1 MALFSSN
8 IDNLQQLFVEQLRD
22 LYDGEQQM
30 IKALPKLID
39 KASNPGL
46 RTALQ
51 EHLEVTRD
59 QALRLEKVFAE
70 LGEKSSGES
79 CKGMAG
85 VIAEG
90 DHLCS
95 RGADPSVTDACII
108 TSAQRV
114 EHYEIA
120 GYGTVKTF
128 ARQLGRASFV
138 QTLEQTLQE
147 EKEADQKLSQL
158 ADTIN
163 EQAREAA

>member
-1 MALFSSN
+1 MALFSAN

-22 LYDGEQQM
+22 LYDGEQQ
-30 IKALPKLID
+30 IVKALPKLID
-39 KASNPGL
+39 KATNPGL
-46 RTALQ
+46 KTALQ

-59 QALRLEKVFAE
+59 QIMRLEKIFAE

-79 CKGMAG
+79 CKGMSG
-85 VIAEG
+85 VISEG
-90 DHLCS
+90 DHLVS
-95 RGADPSVTDACII
+95 KGTDPSVTDACII

-128 ARQLGRASFV
+128 ARQLGRTNFA
-138 QTLEQTLQE
+138 QLLEQTLQE
-147 EKEADQKLSQL
+147 EKEADHKLSQL
-158 ADTIN
+158 ADSIN